1 VISEEQLESAL
12 AEQRSRGGLLGEIL
26 TARGWVTSLSLAA
39 ALARQRDSNDSGQH
53 TPASRAEPAAQDASW
68 KPLGT
73 LLVERGFLSLVELR
87 QALAEQQRRGGFLG
101 QLLVE
106 RGWISAADLVLA
118 LAAQLGL
125 DFDVK
130 RAASHGVDGA
140 TILPADRPAAL
151 FQVFEG
157 PEGARRLL
165 ETAET
170 FLEATDFVFDQV
182 LCCRQVDE
190 LQIVRIDAGRRE
202 VVWEHRPDQQTP
214 TPQRD
219 DLQEIFGYPVTEWQD
234 SQTLYDR

>member
-1 VISEEQLESAL
+1 
-12 AEQRSRGGLLGEIL
+12 
-26 TARGWVTSLSLAA
+26 
-39 ALARQRDSNDSGQH
+39 
-53 TPASRAEPAAQDASW
+53 
-68 KPLGT
+68 
-73 LLVERGFLSLVELR
+73 
-87 QALAEQQRRGGFLG
+87 
-101 QLLVE
+101 
-106 RGWISAADLVLA
+106 LA

-182 LCCRQVDE
+182 LRSRQVDE
-190 LQIVRIDAGRRE
+190 LQIVRVDAGRSE

-214 TPQRD
+214 TPNATTCRRSSAT
-219 DLQEIFGYPVTEWQD
+219 P
-234 SQTLYDR
+234 